1 MPSQPWPEQAL
12 NLELRPGAD
21 AQPDRTGGCDAD
33 QRHDDLLEIVLRDE
47 VPPNHLADL
56 QQFRRGHFCDNLLSP
71 MLARPFRDLG
81 NGLGTT
87 AADHYSHDEGP
98 AVARERH

>member
-1 MPSQPWPEQAL
+1 
-12 NLELRPGAD
+12 
-21 AQPDRTGGCDAD
+21 
-33 QRHDDLLEIVLRDE
+33 
-47 VPPNHLADL
+47 
-56 QQFRRGHFCDNLLSP
+56 

-98 AVARERH
+98 AAFDLVQRNPVDLGKRKGEKGGHLERRELHHRQR